1 MERSERQEAWK
12 MRPASLGR
20 KTRERPVV
28 IVEDDESSNFELRS
42 DSFPKPF
49 FGIELNYC
57 NLRDAL
63 QSHDHIPD
71 STRLRPGH
79 FHFPASPGAACQP
92 GTLIL
97 FRGPW
102 VL

>member
-1 MERSERQEAWK
+1 

-79 FHFPASPGAACQP
+79 FSLPRLTWRGMSARNLY
-92 GTLIL
+92 LIPWSV
-97 FRGPW
+97 GP
-102 VL
+102 VVDTARTEL